1 MNILAG
7 AIGIILYFYS
17 IDHLILADSS
27 MLNKLSPFFVILFAR
42 IFLKNRIRA
51 FQLGALA
58 LALGGS
64 ALIIKPGF
72 QFSSTVPALIGTLSA
87 VFAGLAYT
95 MVSYL
100 GGRESSF
107 TIVFIFS
114 LFSTLACLPVL
125 FIEAVVPT
133 LEQLFYLLGAGVM
146 AAGGQFM
153 LTASYKY
160 APAGEISIY
169 QYSQIVFASLLGIL
183 FFAELPDLMS
193 LGGYVLIF
201 TAGILIFLKGKR
213 ST

>member
-1 MNILAG
+1 MRPVGRELNQAG
-7 AIGIILYFYS
+7 
-17 IDHLILADSS
+17 
-27 MLNKLSPFFVILFAR
+27 P
-42 IFLKNRIRA
+42 
-51 FQLGALA
+51 
-58 LALGGS
+58 
-64 ALIIKPGF
+64 
-72 QFSSTVPALIGTLSA
+72 
-87 VFAGLAYT
+87 AYT

-133 LEQLFYLLGAGVM
+133 FEQLFFLLGAGVL

-193 LGGYVLIF
+193 PGGYVLIF
-201 TAGILIFLKGKR
+201 SAGILIFLKGNR